1 MNAATLPIISMTAL
15 ESESGLAELR
25 HAASEVGFFYLID
38 HGITSAA
45 QQLYLALSR
54 AFFQLPMSDKQA
66 VDMIHSPHFRGYNA
80 VGNEM
85 TAGRLDAREQF
96 DWMNDEQALPVDQLQ
111 HPWQKL
117 IGPNLW
123 PSAMPA
129 LKPELTDLQNK
140 MSHITV
146 TLLQK
151 LCEALG
157 VSGNALDH
165 TIGAQPYT
173 HAKLIRYPAQPTQQQ
188 GVGAHKDPGYLTL
201 VMQDE
206 QSGLKVERNSVWVD
220 VAPIPGA
227 LVVNIGEL
235 LELASNGFLK
245 ATNHKVES
253 PTHGQERYS
262 IAFFMAAQLSATVP
276 VLPLP
281 AEFKAK
287 ALGPSTDP
295 NNPLLTD
302 VGNNVLKGRLRSHPH
317 VTRKHYS
324 DELLQQLKTKGA
336 AMPRS
341 MTDISC
347 GAIAYSN

>member
-1 MNAATLPIISMTAL
+1 MNAATLPIISMTSL
-15 ESESGLAELR
+15 ESAAGLAALR
-25 HAASEVGFFYLID
+25 EAASEVGFFYLTD
-38 HGITSAA
+38 HGLSEAA
-45 QQLYLALSR
+45 QQRYLALTR
-54 AFFQLPMSDKQA
+54 TFFQLPTAVKQTI
-66 VDMIHSPHFRGYNA
+66 DMIHSPHFRGYNA
-80 VGNEM
+80 LGSEM

-96 DWMNDEQALPVDQLQ
+96 DWMNEELALAPDQLRS
-111 HPWQKL
+111 PWQKL

-123 PSAMPA
+123 PSAMPS
-129 LKPELTDLQNK
+129 LKPALTQLQQT

-146 TLLQK
+146 NLLQK
-151 LCEALG
+151 LCLALG
-157 VSGNALDH
+157 VTSNALDH
-165 TIGAQPYT
+165 TLGSQPYT
-173 HAKLIRYPAQPTQQQ
+173 HAKLIRYPAQQAQQQ

-201 VMQDE
+201 VLQDA
-206 QSGLKVERNSVWVD
+206 QSGLKVERGNEWVN

-253 PTHGQERYS
+253 PTGGIERYS

-281 AEFKAK
+281 SHLKAR

-302 VGNNVLKGRLRSHPH
+302 VGNNVLKGRLRSHPQ
-317 VTRKHYS
+317 VTRKHYC
-324 DELLQQLKTKGA
+324 DDQLRHLLAKSFAHLPTNEICNECLA
-336 AMPRS
+336 
-341 MTDISC
+341 
-347 GAIAYSN
+347 

>member
-1 MNAATLPIISMTAL
+1 MNAATLPIISLKTLDSDA
-15 ESESGLAELR
+15 GLAELR
-25 HAASEVGFFYLID
+25 RAASEVGFFYLVD
-38 HGITSAA
+38 HGLSSEA
-45 QQLYLALSR
+45 QQHYLALSR
-54 AFFQLPMSDKQA
+54 AFFQLSAADKQA

-80 VGNEM
+80 MGSEM

-96 DWMNDEQALPVDQLQ
+96 DWMNEEPALPAQQLVF
-111 HPWQKL
+111 PWQKL

-123 PSAMPA
+123 PSAMPH
-129 LKPELTDLQNK
+129 LQQELTALQNT
-140 MSHITV
+140 MSRITV
-146 TLLQK
+146 NLLQK

-157 VSGNALDH
+157 VSSNALDQ

-201 VMQDE
+201 VLQDE
-206 QSGLKVERNSVWVD
+206 QSGLKVERGSTWVD

-253 PTHGQERYS
+253 PTDGIERYS

-281 AEFKAK
+281 ATLKAK
-287 ALGPSTDP
+287 AFGPTTDP

-317 VTRKHYS
+317 VTRKYYCSEPLRH
-324 DELLQQLKTKGA
+324 LLAQNFA
-336 AMPRS
+336 YMPT
-341 MTDISC
+341 TDIC
-347 GAIAYSN
+347 DECRV